1 MIFSKRITSKVS
13 TIKPSRLITTCAGL
27 SVLGHLAVAST
38 LTIWLGEST
47 EQTETSDIIS
57 VSIVTAFNQELP
69 SSFGKTG
76 LIKPKPLSGK
86 QQKSETIIDNLEPR
100 KIAEVGT
107 NKNVLQKENSLTTK
121 RPTGSSRLSSTEFYS
136 LVLPSRKPQ
145 PIVKSIKLRTQSETV
160 IQTHINYDKN
170 TSARN
175 LVKYD
180 TATTHRNAGQATNI
194 KIEGGKTPGKHEKI
208 KPSKNY
214 SLKLIYNPAPRYPR
228 IARTEGK
235 EGLVTITAIISSEG
249 RVKTA
254 SIKTSSGY
262 PILDRAAL
270 KAVRKWIFKRKLK
283 FGGHSNSSV
292 DVPIQFKLT
301 KS

>member
-13 TIKPSRLITTCAGL
+13 TIKPTGFITTCAGL
-27 SVLGHLAVAST
+27 SILGHLALASS
-38 LTIWLGEST
+38 LTIWLGTST

-57 VSIVTAFNQELP
+57 VSIVTAFNKELP

-76 LIKPKPLSGK
+76 LIEPKPLSGK
-86 QQKSETIIDNLEPR
+86 RQKSETIIETFEPK
-100 KIAEVGT
+100 KIVKDAE
-107 NKNVLQKENSLTTK
+107 NKNVLQKENRLLTK
-121 RPTGSSRLSSTEFYS
+121 GSISNSRLSARGIHS
-136 LVLPSRKPQ
+136 LALPSRKPQ
-145 PIVKSIKLRTQSETV
+145 PIVKSIKLPTQSKTI
-160 IQTHINYDKN
+160 IQTQLKYDKS
-170 TSARN
+170 TSTRKP
-175 LVKYD
+175 VKHYSA
-180 TATTHRNAGQATNI
+180 TAQINAAQTTYNKI
-194 KIEGGKTPGKHEKI
+194 KSRKSPGKQGKI
-208 KPSKNY
+208 KSNKNS

-235 EGLVTITAIISSEG
+235 EGLVTITAIVSSEG

-270 KAVRKWIFKRKLK
+270 KAVRKWIFKPKLK
-283 FGGHSNSSV
+283 FGRHSNSSV

>member
-76 LIKPKPLSGK
+76 LIEPKPLSGK

-136 LVLPSRKPQ
+136 LILPSRKPQ

-170 TSARN
+170 TSARK
-175 LVKYD
+175 LVKYN
-180 TATTHRNAGQATNI
+180 TTTTHRNAGQATNI
-194 KIEGGKTPGKHEKI
+194 KIEGGKTPGNHEKI